1 METATTD
8 TSQFHS
14 KTNLEQ
20 QAEIVDAANVLAKAI
35 LNKAYERE
43 NEDLYW
49 QREDQVE
56 RVRFRLL
63 ALATEKIEVS
73 VLAFGKPTFKLIIC
87 GIGRVLSSSHRRERS
102 ADRSSPGTR
111 AESAEARDAD
121 AQASAD

>member
-1 METATTD
+1 M
-8 TSQFHS
+8 
-14 KTNLEQ
+14 EQ
-20 QAEIVDAANVLAKAI
+20 QAEIVNAANVLAKAI

-73 VLAFGKPTFKLIIC
+73 VLAFRITTFKLIIC
-87 GIGRVLSSSHRRERS
+87 EIGRVLSSKHRRERS

-111 AESAEARDAD
+111 AKSAEARDAD

>member
-1 METATTD
+1 M
-8 TSQFHS
+8 
-14 KTNLEQ
+14 EQ
-20 QAEIVDAANVLAKAI
+20 QAEIVNAANVLAKAI

-73 VLAFGKPTFKLIIC
+73 VLAF
-87 GIGRVLSSSHRRERS
+87 
-102 ADRSSPGTR
+102 
-111 AESAEARDAD
+111 
-121 AQASAD
+121 